1 VNYNDY
7 ENRLEFG
14 GKILPAMKCKS
25 PASADGK
32 RESKMKA
39 ILIDRTI
46 NVRFAGLSHRA
57 TLTVPKE
64 ELYDGMRKIELV
76 VEGYDSMP
84 KSLARKVAKKM
95 KWGIMKKEK

>member
-1 VNYNDY
+1 
-7 ENRLEFG
+7 
-14 GKILPAMKCKS
+14 
-25 PASADGK
+25 
-32 RESKMKA
+32 
-39 ILIDRTI
+39 
-46 NVRFAGLSHRA
+46 
-57 TLTVPKE
+57 VPKE